1 MISGRT
7 DDDMTDDPAAQDR
20 DAEPEDRG
28 AKDLEADI
36 AAFWSEARTRARFD
50 WIGAYGGPTI
60 LGSLRPPAWSFGATP
75 EEADAFLTRV
85 LDEREE
91 VVTTS
96 SLADYD
102 AEAAPLPERGAV
114 SIVLDGAGHP
124 RALIATAEVV
134 VGDDQVS
141 ETFRLLYPR
150 QAHR

>member
-28 AKDLEADI
+28 ANDLEADI

-75 EEADAFLTRV
+75 EEADAVLTRV
-85 LDEREE
+85 LDEKEITRVAQTLAQEAGIPAVTEQQIQDAIAGVTEQTPTTEE
-91 VVTTS
+91 TNQVAAR
-96 SLADYD
+96 LAS
-102 AEAAPLPERGAV
+102 AGWPLAV
-114 SIVLDGAGHP
+114 SLSD
-124 RALIATAEVV
+124 R
-134 VGDDQVS
+134 
-141 ETFRLLYPR
+141 
-150 QAHR
+150 